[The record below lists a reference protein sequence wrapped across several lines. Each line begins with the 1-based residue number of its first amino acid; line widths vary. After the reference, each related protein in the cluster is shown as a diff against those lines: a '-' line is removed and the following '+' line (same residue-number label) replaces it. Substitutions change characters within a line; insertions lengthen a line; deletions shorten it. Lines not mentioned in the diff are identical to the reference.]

1 MSSSSTADSYDQKAR
16 QAIFGLFAVAGGLG
30 YLILPRAQVVRRTC
44 KCCVCSCPPDWK
56 RSFVVSF
63 FELLNFWF
71 IGFYFSVII
80 LYEVDAHLTDLGHLT
95 SGPNIFLYSLAM
107 GAVAALVLV
116 LIPVLAWNL
125 VLWLLVANIIAAQ
138 FYECRDSQCVGVR
151 FVIASA
157 GALVF
162 SLGFWMVGTC
172 SRLVVRMQ
180 YYFASSFTVVF
191 AVANC
196 IHNVDYY
203 TDEVRPIFPLLAVIG
218 LSLLRY
224 LYIKAREHLV
234 CCGAL
239 DRLSEDYERVEEEAV
254 REEDL

>member
-1 MSSSSTADSYDQKAR
+1 MSSAADDYDPKAR
-16 QAIFGLFAVAGGLG
+16 QAVFGLFAVAGGMG
-30 YLILPRAQVVRRTC
+30 YLVLPRAQVIKRTC
-44 KCCVCSCPPDWK
+44 KCCVCKCPPDWK

-63 FELLNFWF
+63 FEWTNLCF
-71 IGFYFSVII
+71 IGFYLAVII
-80 LYEVDAHLTDLGHLT
+80 LYEVDAHMKDLGDLT
-95 SGPNIFLYSLAM
+95 AGPNIYLYSLAM
-107 GAVAALVLV
+107 GAVASFLFLLV
-116 LIPVLAWNL
+116 PVLAWSL
-125 VLWLLVANIIAAQ
+125 ILWLLVANIVAAQ
-138 FYECRDSQCVGVR
+138 FYECKDSQCVGVR
-151 FVIASA
+151 FVIASV
-157 GALVF
+157 GAILF
-162 SLGFWMVGTC
+162 SLGFWMVASC
-172 SRLVVRMQ
+172 SRLVTRMQ

-203 TDEVRPIFPLLAVIG
+203 TDEVRPIFPLLATIG

-239 DRLSEDYERVEEEAV
+239 DRLSQDYETIEEEAV